1 MWKDK
6 LEEVKKEKERYKELV
21 NDGATNEQIEKF
33 VKEVRTKFNY
43 SLPLKYLDFLKEV
56 NGIEFNGFIVY
67 GIDQE
72 LLEEDVNKPINGL
85 ISLNE
90 IWYENEEQK
99 HYIVLGE
106 SNISW
111 YVYNLKN
118 NIFAELDNPSGCVVK
133 EYYNFNNILEKI
145 LTDSL
150 L

>member
-6 LEEVKKEKERYKELV
+6 LEEVKKEKEKYEELV
-21 NDGATNEQIEKF
+21 NVGATNKQIEKF

-43 SLPLKYLDFLKEV
+43 SLPLGYLNFLKEV

-72 LLEEDVNKPINGL
+72 LLKEDVNQPINGL
-85 ISLNE
+85 ISFNE

-99 HYIVLGE
+99 QYIFLGE

-111 YVYNLKN
+111 YVYGLKN
-118 NIFAELDNPSGCVVK
+118 NKFVELDNPSGSVVK
-133 EYYNFNNILEKI
+133 EYYNFNSILEKI